1 MGSCET
7 TSCLRR
13 LGSLQRVVSIAV
25 ILLVLGCELA
35 DTADTCPEHFT
46 CHWEGDV
53 FVLNCKLANDTL
65 PSKLAV
71 VTNADLPVIATC
83 LKIACDHQH
92 VDMQLEFG
100 HLVNIIEL
108 TLDGVVVN
116 TNGTSNISHLVLR
129 NLQWKKINYDY
140 FESLTNLRSLTL
152 DHLGKLRYIDT
163 DALKPLVSL
172 ESLSFLNIALPF
184 SNYFHLLRGIES
196 PTFQKLALHDIDSS
210 DKAVDISSLF
220 DNWSRSDQL
229 KRVDVVNNRIFRFN
243 LDFQTLPR
251 LEHLSLTGNLI
262 YDAYFVIPRA
272 VVFFISHKYLKTI
285 YVTKGENSNSK
296 PPLRPLCSISVS
308 TNVSSRTILRTEVGS
323 RMESI
328 SFNGATFIEESIFL
342 FDFPVNG
349 TGIHVSDSSNVLKYI
364 DLSNFKTSSCITIAF
379 VGCRAVEYFNI
390 QNVQSVELN
399 VFKQM
404 PNLTVLLLG
413 NNDLNNVVA
422 IDNVSRLFSENTNLK
437 VLDLSGCQ
445 LTELPT
451 HKFSNLHELQQLNL
465 SRNSLEQFQLD
476 LHNLSELR
484 FLNLSDNKLETL
496 SVGMRAQLDQ
506 MTADKN
512 VQVDISRNPLQ
523 CTCSDTGFVTWI
535 QKSRV
540 IFHNK
545 DNTLCVDRKTTIL
558 HLFNIDTE
566 ELENNCNPDVYQSSS
581 IMPTTQSN
589 TDNHREESV
598 VTQSNTDNDGG
609 KSLAMYLIP
618 ATIIFVF
625 ISVVLCMAYCYR
637 WKCAYAWNRV
647 KKYTRRTDVQLD
659 EVAYDRDAFIC
670 YNSNDSG
677 WVCHD
682 LLDHLDSSGIST
694 VIHHRDFLPGSVLEE
709 MIRESIDRSR
719 FTVLVLS
726 PDFLDS
732 NWCQLEMHIARS
744 RIISEGR
751 DVIVPIILREF
762 PTSQVTRTLA
772 GILTKSYLQWTDDP
786 EGQALFWDKLIIKLK
801 HGGNLRPLEN

>member
-1 MGSCET
+1 MGSHKA
-7 TSCLRR
+7 TSWIRGQRC
-13 LGSLQRVVSIAV
+13 LQRVVSIAA

-65 PSKLAV
+65 PSKMAV
-71 VTNADLPVIATC
+71 VTSADLPVTATC
-83 LKIACDHQH
+83 MKIVCDRQD
-92 VDMQLEFG
+92 VEMQLELG
-100 HLVNIIEL
+100 HLVNITEL

-116 TNGTSNISHLVLR
+116 TYGTSNISHLVLR
-129 NLQWKKINYDY
+129 NLPWKKINYDY
-140 FESLTNLRSLTL
+140 FQSLTNLRSLTL
-152 DHLGKLRYIDT
+152 DHLGRLEYIDSG
-163 DALKPLVSL
+163 ALKPLVSL
-172 ESLSFLNIALPF
+172 ESLSFLYIALPY
-184 SNYFHLLRGIES
+184 SNYFHVLRGIES
-196 PTFQKLALHDIDSS
+196 PTFQTLVLHDIDSS
-210 DKAVDISSLF
+210 DKVMDISSF
-220 DNWSRSDQL
+220 FENWSRSDQL
-229 KRVDVVNNRIFRFN
+229 KRVDVANNRIYRFN
-243 LDFQTLPR
+243 LDLQTLPR
-251 LEHLSLTGNLI
+251 LEHLSLTGNII
-262 YDAYFVIPRA
+262 YAAYFVIPRS
-272 VVFFISHKYLKTI
+272 VGFFISHKHLKTI
-285 YVTKGENSNSK
+285 YVTGVESSMSK
-296 PPLRPLCSISVS
+296 PPLRPLCTISVS
-308 TNVSSRTILRTEVGS
+308 TNVSSLQLPYLPIERTEVGS

-328 SFNGATFIEESIFL
+328 SFNGAKFIEESVIVL
-342 FDFPVNG
+342 EYPDRG
-349 TGIHVSDSSNVLKYI
+349 AGIHVSDPSNVLKYI

-390 QNVQSVELN
+390 QNVRSVELN

-422 IDNVSRLFSENTNLK
+422 SNNESRLFSENTKLK

-445 LTELPT
+445 LTEVPT
-451 HKFSNLHELQQLNL
+451 YEFSYLHDLQQLNL
-465 SRNSLEQFQLD
+465 SRNSLEQFQID

-484 FLNLSDNKLETL
+484 FLNLSDNNLKTL

-506 MTADKN
+506 MTADRN

-523 CTCSDTGFVTWI
+523 CTCNDTGFVSWI
-535 QKSRV
+535 HKSRV

-545 DNTLCVDRKTTIL
+545 DNTLCVDRQSTML

-566 ELENNCNPDVYQSSS
+566 ELGKDCNPDTYQSSS

-589 TDNHREESV
+589 SDNHG
-598 VTQSNTDNDGG
+598 D
-609 KSLAMYLIP
+609 KSLATYLIP
-618 ATIIFVF
+618 ATIIFVL
-625 ISVVLCMAYCYR
+625 IASVLCVARYYR
-637 WKCAYAWNRV
+637 WKCAYAWNRF
-647 KKYTRRTDVQLD
+647 KKCTTLTDVQLD
-659 EVAYDRDAFIC
+659 EVVYDRDAFIC

-726 PDFLDS
+726 PDFLAS
-732 NWCQLEMHIARS
+732 NWCRLEMHIARN

-786 EGQALFWDKLIIKLK
+786 EGQALFWDKLITKLK